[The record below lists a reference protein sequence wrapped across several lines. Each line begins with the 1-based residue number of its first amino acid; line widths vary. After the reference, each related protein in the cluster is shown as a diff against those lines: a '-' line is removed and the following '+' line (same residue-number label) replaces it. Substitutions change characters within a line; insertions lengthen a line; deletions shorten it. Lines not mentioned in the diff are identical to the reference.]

1 MMNTRGM
8 GRAYL
13 AKGGRTPAWQRK
25 EGKDPSGGLNRK
37 GVMSYRR
44 ENPGSKLQ
52 TAVKKFLRTNDRYEE
67 KINIC

>member
-25 EGKDPSGGLNRK
+25 KAKIHPE
-37 GVMSYRR
+37 
-44 ENPGSKLQ
+44 
-52 TAVKKFLRTNDRYEE
+52 VK
-67 KINIC
+67 